1 MIINSLVFSGYRTKF
16 IVEKDIQ
23 AMFFMC
29 PFQINSWGES
39 PFCDIFTEKE
49 WKYFNYAMD
58 LATYYA
64 SGYTPPV

>member
-1 MIINSLVFSGYRTKF
+1 M
-16 IVEKDIQ
+16 VEKDIQ

-49 WKYFNYAMD
+49 WKYFNYARD

-64 SGYTPPV
+64 SGYSSPVRLVLLTSW